1 VKAWTIGEL
10 LKVSADY
17 LKQKGIDSPRLSAE
31 ILLAHQL
38 HLTRVKLYLQY
49 DQPLSEQEVE
59 GYRALIRRRLSREP
73 VQYITGAQEFWS
85 MEFIVNPSVLI
96 PRPETEVLVE
106 QAVSLRKENPDLQE
120 EGVNFLD
127 LGTGCGALAVALA
140 REFEKAL
147 ICATDLS
154 EEALRVARRNAER
167 HGVKD
172 RIDFRSGDL
181 FMPFDGQAARFDMI
195 LSNPPYIPT
204 EAFGVLSPEV
214 REHEPRSALDGR
226 EQGMYYITRIL
237 KEAASYLV
245 PGGWILMEMDP
256 EQTPKA
262 IRVIEETGQFTEHR
276 RIQDY
281 SHRYR
286 VVMARKKS
294 DPQSHETIPRLQ
306 HLSS

>member
-49 DQPLSEQEVE
+49 DQPLTEPEVE
-59 GYRALIRRRLSREP
+59 GYRALVRRRLSREP
-73 VQYITGAQEFWS
+73 VQYITGTQEFWS

-106 QAVSLRKENPDLQE
+106 QAVSLRKEDPNLQK
-120 EGVNFLD
+120 EGVNLLD

-147 ICATDLS
+147 ICATDFS

-167 HGVKD
+167 LDVKD
-172 RIDFRSGDL
+172 RIEFKCGDL
-181 FMPFDGQAARFDMI
+181 FAPFARKAARFDMI
-195 LSNPPYIPT
+195 LSNPPYIST
-204 EAFGVLSPEV
+204 EAFETLSPEV
-214 REHEPRSALDGR
+214 RDHEPKSALDGR

-237 KEAASYLV
+237 KEAAGYLV
-245 PGGWILMEMDP
+245 PGGWILVEMDP
-256 EQTPKA
+256 EQTSKA

-276 RIQDY
+276 RVQDY

-286 VVMARKKS
+286 MVMARKK
-294 DPQSHETIPRLQ
+294 
-306 HLSS
+306 

>member
-1 VKAWTIGEL
+1 MKAWTICEL

-49 DQPLSEQEVE
+49 DQPLTGQEVE

-73 VQYITGAQEFWS
+73 IQYITGIQEFWS
-85 MEFIVNPSVLI
+85 MEFIVSPSVLI

-106 QAVSLRKENPDLQE
+106 QAVSLGQENPNLQE
-120 EGVNFLD
+120 KGASLLD

-147 ICATDLS
+147 IFATDIS
-154 EEALRVARRNAER
+154 EEALRIARRNAES

-181 FMPFDGQAARFDMI
+181 FMPFAAKGARFNLI
-195 LSNPPYIPT
+195 LSNPPYIPSET
-204 EAFGVLSPEV
+204 FETLSPEV
-214 REHEPRSALDGR
+214 RKYEPRSALDGR
-226 EQGMYYITRIL
+226 EQGMVYITRIL
-237 KEAASYLV
+237 REAAGYLV
-245 PGGWILMEMDP
+245 PGGWILVEMDP

-262 IRVIEETGQFTEHR
+262 IRVIQETGQFSEHR

-286 VVMARKKS
+286 VVLARRKL
-294 DPQSHETIPRLQ
+294 EY
-306 HLSS
+306 

>member
-38 HLTRVKLYLQY
+38 HITRVKLYLQY
-49 DQPLSEQEVE
+49 DQPLTEREVE

-73 VQYITGAQEFWS
+73 VQYITGTQEFWS

-96 PRPETEVLVE
+96 PRPETEVLLE
-106 QAVSLRKENPDLQE
+106 QAILLRREEPKLQV
-120 EGVNFLD
+120 EGVNLLD
-127 LGTGCGALAVALA
+127 LCTGCGALAVALA
-140 REFEKAL
+140 REFERDL

-154 EEALRVARRNAER
+154 EEALQVARGNAER
-167 HGVKD
+167 LGVKD
-172 RIDFRSGDL
+172 RIEFKCGDL
-181 FMPFDGQAARFDMI
+181 FAPFAGKAARFDMI
-195 LSNPPYIPT
+195 LSNPPYLSA
-204 EAFGVLSPEV
+204 EAFETLSPEV
-214 REHEPRSALDGR
+214 RDHEPRSALDGR

-237 KEAASYLV
+237 KEAADYLV
-245 PGGWILMEMDP
+245 PGGWILIEMDP

-262 IRVIEETGQFTEHR
+262 AQVIEETGHFTEHR
-276 RIQDY
+276 RVQDY

-286 VVMARKKS
+286 MVMARRK
-294 DPQSHETIPRLQ
+294 
-306 HLSS
+306 

>member
-38 HLTRVKLYLQY
+38 HLTRVKLYLQH
-49 DQPLSEQEVE
+49 DQPLTEQEVE
-59 GYRALIRRRLSREP
+59 GYRALVRRRLSREP
-73 VQYITGAQEFWS
+73 VQYITGTQEFWS

-96 PRPETEVLVE
+96 PRPETEVLLE
-106 QAVSLRKENPDLQE
+106 QAVLLRRENPNLQA
-120 EGVNFLD
+120 EGVALLD

-140 REFEKAL
+140 REFGKAS

-154 EEALRVARRNAER
+154 EEALKVARRNAER
-167 HGVKD
+167 LGVKD
-172 RIDFRSGDL
+172 RIDFKCGDW
-181 FMPFDGQAARFDMI
+181 FTPFAGKTTRFDMI
-195 LSNPPYIPT
+195 LSNPPYIAA
-204 EAFGVLSPEV
+204 EAMESLSPEV
-214 REHEPRSALDGR
+214 RDHEPRSALDGR
-226 EQGMYYITRIL
+226 EQGMVHINRIL
-237 KEAASYLV
+237 REAAGYLV

-262 IRVIEETGQFTEHR
+262 VRIIEETGQFTEHR

-286 VVMARKKS
+286 MVMARKKTA
-294 DPQSHETIPRLQ
+294 D
-306 HLSS
+306 

>member
-1 VKAWTIGEL
+1 MKAWTIGEL

-31 ILLAHQL
+31 ILLAHRL

-49 DQPLSEQEVE
+49 DQPLTEQEVE
-59 GYRALIRRRLSREP
+59 GYRALVRRRLNREP

-106 QAVSLRKENPDLQE
+106 QAVLLGKEDPNLQR
-120 EGVNFLD
+120 EGINLLD
-127 LGTGCGALAVALA
+127 LGTGCGALAVVLA

-154 EEALRVARRNAER
+154 EEALGVARLNAER
-167 HGVKD
+167 LGVKD
-172 RIDFRSGDL
+172 RIEFKCGDL
-181 FMPFDGQAARFDMI
+181 FVPFAGEAARFNLI
-195 LSNPPYIPT
+195 LSNPPYIST
-204 EAFGVLSPEV
+204 EAFEALPPEV
-214 REHEPRSALDGR
+214 RDHEPKSALDGR
-226 EQGMYYITRIL
+226 EQGMYYIDRIL
-237 KEAASYLV
+237 KEAAGYLL

-262 IRVIEETGQFTEHR
+262 IRILEDTGRFTEHR

-286 VVMARKKS
+286 MVMAKKS
-294 DPQSHETIPRLQ
+294 KE
-306 HLSS
+306 

>member
-1 VKAWTIGEL
+1 MKAWTVGEL

-38 HLTRVKLYLQY
+38 HLTRIKLYLQY

-73 VQYITGAQEFWS
+73 VQYITGVQEFWS
-85 MEFIVNPSVLI
+85 MEFMVNPSVLI

-106 QAVSLRKENPDLQE
+106 QAVALAKENPKLLE
-120 EGVNFLD
+120 EGVTFLD

-140 REFEKAL
+140 REFQNAL
-147 ICATDLS
+147 VCATDLT
-154 EEALRVARRNAER
+154 EDALQVARRNAER

-172 RIDFRSGDL
+172 RIDFRSGDW
-181 FMPFDGQAARFDMI
+181 FMPFAGSTTRFDMI

-204 EAFGVLSPEV
+204 EALESLAPEV
-214 REHEPRSALDGR
+214 REYEPRSALDGR
-226 EQGMYYITRIL
+226 EQGMVDVTRIL
-237 KEAASYLV
+237 KEAPGYLA

-256 EQTPKA
+256 EQTLEA
-262 IRVIEETGQFTEHR
+262 IRMIEEAGAFAEHR

-286 VVMARKKS
+286 VVMARKK
-294 DPQSHETIPRLQ
+294 
-306 HLSS
+306 

>member
-49 DQPLSEQEVE
+49 DQPLTEQEVE
-59 GYRALIRRRLSREP
+59 GYRSLIRRRLSREP
-73 VQYITGAQEFWS
+73 VQYITGTQEFWS
-85 MEFIVNPSVLI
+85 MEFVVNPSVLI

-106 QAVSLRKENPDLQE
+106 QAVALRRENPSLQE
-120 EGVNFLD
+120 KGVNLLD

-140 REFEKAL
+140 CEFEKAS
-147 ICATDLS
+147 IYASDLS
-154 EEALRVARRNAER
+154 EEALRVARQNAER
-167 HGVKD
+167 HGVMD
-172 RIDFRSGDL
+172 RIDFRCGDL
-181 FMPFDGQAARFDMI
+181 FTPFAGKAARFDMI
-195 LSNPPYIPT
+195 LTNPPYIPT
-204 EAFGVLSPEV
+204 KALETLSPEV
-214 REHEPRSALDGR
+214 RDHEPRSALDGR
-226 EQGMYYITRIL
+226 DQGMYYVTRIL
-237 KEAASYLV
+237 KEAAGYLV

-256 EQTPKA
+256 EQTPQA

-286 VVMARKKS
+286 VVRARKK
-294 DPQSHETIPRLQ
+294 
-306 HLSS
+306 

>member
-1 VKAWTIGEL
+1 MKAWTIGEL

-17 LKQKGIDSPRLSAE
+17 LKQKRIDSPRLSAE

-49 DQPLSEQEVE
+49 DQPLTEQEVE
-59 GYRALIRRRLSREP
+59 GYRGLIRRRLSREP
-73 VQYITGAQEFWS
+73 IQYITGTQEFWS
-85 MEFIVNPSVLI
+85 MEFIVSPSVLI
-96 PRPETEVLVE
+96 PRPETEVLLE
-106 QAVSLRKENPDLQE
+106 QAVSLLKENPNLQE
-120 EGVNFLD
+120 EGVNLLD

-154 EEALRVARRNAER
+154 EEALRVACRNAER
-167 HGVKD
+167 HGVKH
-172 RIDFRSGDL
+172 RIDFRAGDL
-181 FMPFDGQAARFDMI
+181 FAPFEGKGARFHMI
-195 LSNPPYIPT
+195 LSNPPYIPSDVFET
-204 EAFGVLSPEV
+204 LSPEV
-214 REHEPRSALDGR
+214 REHEPRSALDGH
-226 EQGMYYITRIL
+226 EQGMYYVTRIL
-237 KEAASYLV
+237 REAAGYLI

-262 IRVIEETGQFTEHR
+262 IRVIEETGQFSEHR

-286 VVMARKKS
+286 VVMARK
-294 DPQSHETIPRLQ
+294 Q
-306 HLSS
+306 

>member
-49 DQPLSEQEVE
+49 DQPLTEQEVE
-59 GYRALIRRRLSREP
+59 GYRALVRRRLSREP
-73 VQYITGAQEFWS
+73 IQYITGTQEFWS

-106 QAVSLRKENPDLQE
+106 QAVLLRKENPNLQGQ
-120 EGVNFLD
+120 GVNLLD

-154 EEALRVARRNAER
+154 EEALGVARRNAER

-172 RIDFRSGDL
+172 RIDFRSGDW
-181 FMPFDGQAARFDMI
+181 FAPFAGKATRFHMI
-195 LSNPPYIPT
+195 LSNPPYIPA
-204 EAFGVLSPEV
+204 EAFEALASEV

-226 EQGMYYITRIL
+226 EQGMVYITRIL
-237 KEAASYLV
+237 REAASYLV
-245 PGGWILMEMDP
+245 PGGWILVEMDP

-262 IRVIEETGQFTEHR
+262 IRIIEETGQFAEHR

-286 VVMARKKS
+286 VVMAKKTPS
-294 DPQSHETIPRLQ
+294 VTR
-306 HLSS
+306 